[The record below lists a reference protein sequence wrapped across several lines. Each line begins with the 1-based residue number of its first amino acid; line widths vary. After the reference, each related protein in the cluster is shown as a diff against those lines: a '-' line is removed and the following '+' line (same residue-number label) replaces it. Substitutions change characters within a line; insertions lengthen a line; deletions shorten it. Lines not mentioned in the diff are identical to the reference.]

1 MTDSNRRWLVPIL
14 SAGNFAIG
22 MGAFVVIG
30 MLNPLA
36 DGLGVGPAEAGWI
49 MTVYAM
55 TYVVGSPLAVALTG
69 AWGRRFVLVLGLM
82 MFAAA
87 ALIAA
92 LSSTMLPVLLARVMA
107 ALGAGLFTPIAA
119 AVAVTIA
126 QPEHRGKSLAAV
138 FFGLTLSQVLG
149 IPTGSYVAYTFGW
162 QSTFYIVFVL
172 AFVTAIAV
180 WRIVPAQLEIVPASL
195 KSLVNTL
202 SDWRAM
208 LNVLYTGT
216 LLAAI
221 YIVYA
226 YLAPLMKE
234 TMGFGRDELTLILLI
249 FGVGAVAGNLAGGYL
264 ADKIGAVATLVLVS
278 SVQMISM
285 PFFTLLPFNE
295 WLLFILVF
303 TWSIFGW
310 LFMAPQQSRLIV
322 FSPERQGILLSLN
335 AAAIYVGV
343 SVGTAIGGVVIE
355 IWGVSAVGIFGGLAG
370 LVALIHLLTSVKLSG
385 NR

>member
-1 MTDSNRRWLVPIL
+1 MTDTNHKWLVPIL

-49 MTVYAM
+49 MTVYAI
-55 TYVVGSPLAVALTG
+55 TYVIGSPLAVALTG
-69 AWGRRFVLVLGLM
+69 AWGRRLVLVLGMTL
-82 MFAAA
+82 FAVA
-87 ALIAA
+87 ALVSA
-92 LSSTMLPVLLARVMA
+92 LSTSMLPLLFARTIA

-126 QPEHRGKSLAAV
+126 RPEQRGKSLAAV

-149 IPTGSYVAYTFGW
+149 IPTGSYIAYTFGW
-162 QSTFYIVFVL
+162 QSTFMIVFVL
-172 AFVTAIAV
+172 ALLTAIAV
-180 WRIVPAQLEIVPASL
+180 WRIVPARLEIVPASL
-195 KSLVNTL
+195 GSLAATL
-202 SDWRAM
+202 LDWRAM

-234 TMGFGRDELTLILLI
+234 TMGHGRDELTLILLI
-249 FGVGAVAGNLAGGYL
+249 FGFGAVAGNLAGGYL

-278 SVQMISM
+278 TVQMISM

-295 WLLFILVF
+295 FLLFILVF

-310 LFMAPQQSRLIV
+310 LFMAPQQSRLIT

-343 SVGTAIGGVVIE
+343 SVGTAIGGIVIE
-355 IWGVSAVGIFGGLAG
+355 IWGVSAVGIAGGLGG
-370 LVALIHLLTSVKLSG
+370 LVALIHLLSSVKLAG
-385 NR
+385 PR